1 MALGPDPKHKF
12 ERYIEFDLYIL
23 VYKQSHIRTF
33 RNTNFGSQKLKKNGS
48 SASSNPKKSQSVK
61 YELISEDDEED
72 KENTGSVFE

>member
-33 RNTNFGSQKLKKNGS
+33 RNTNFGSQKLKKKFQKFQHES
-48 SASSNPKKSQSVK
+48 IYIPKYIK
-61 YELISEDDEED
+61 
-72 KENTGSVFE
+72 F